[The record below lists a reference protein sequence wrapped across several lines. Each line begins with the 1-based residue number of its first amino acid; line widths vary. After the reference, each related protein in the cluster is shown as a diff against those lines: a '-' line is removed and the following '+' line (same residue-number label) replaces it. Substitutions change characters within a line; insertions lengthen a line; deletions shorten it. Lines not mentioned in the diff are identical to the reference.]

1 MEVGARLFKI
11 FKQSWNVPFFKKV
24 VLAVEC
30 TINKEIF
37 SREISF
43 EADASMTRLIYIGD
57 LCAQRRVKSTEYNI
71 KSLWFQEEEKWKKLV
86 NLMVRRSLINFGKF
100 SGEWRKVSWDDS
112 TGVKQ
117 RKVTWWQ
124 FEGLRLLSCWLVCRT
139 WDERRWKEW
148 KSRRGG
154 EQTAKMQ
161 AWSHQA

>member
-11 FKQSWNVPFFKKV
+11 FKQSWNFPFFLKKV

-43 EADASMTRLIYIGD
+43 EADASMTRLIYIED
-57 LCAQRRVKSTEYNI
+57 LCAQQRVKSTEYNM
-71 KSLWFQEEEKWKKLV
+71 KSLWFQEEKWQKLV

-100 SGEWRKVSWDDS
+100 SGEWIKVSWDDS

-117 RKVTWWQ
+117 RKMTWWQ
-124 FEGLRLLSCWLVCRT
+124 FEGLGLLSCWLVCRIR
-139 WDERRWKEW
+139 DERRRKEW
-148 KSRRGG
+148 KSQRGW
-154 EQTAKMQ
+154 EQMAKME
-161 AWSHQA
+161 AWS